1 MDQLIA
7 LIKLHP
13 GISALVVLGVLGFG
27 FFMVM
32 RAVSKLVWRVV
43 IGLVLGGAA
52 GAGMMYFV
60 CPFFHLP
67 THWAG
72 VVAVV
77 FFAFGF
83 LFKKIPGV
91 G

>member
-13 GISALVVLGVLGFG
+13 GVSALVVLGLLGFG

-32 RAVSKLVWRVV
+32 RTITKLIWRVV
-43 IGLVLGGAA
+43 IGLVLGAA
-52 GAGMMYFV
+52 TGAGMLYYV

-72 VVAVV
+72 VVAVI
-77 FFAFGF
+77 FFAFGVI
-83 LFKKIPGV
+83 FKKIPGLR
-91 G
+91 